1 MRNLLK
7 AIGIAGLLAVTAGAA
22 SAQQFNVQL
31 GVGEDR
37 QDRIERRMDRRM
49 DRRIDREIDEVG
61 SVERRTIIR
70 SEPEVR
76 TRIIQR
82 NVIRERPQYRVVC
95 RTVTKVTRVGNTII
109 RRPGEECTRR
119 VVSNRRVIYR

>member
-7 AIGIAGLLAVTAGAA
+7 TIGIAGLLAVTAGAA
-22 SAQQFNVQL
+22 SAQQFNIDL
-31 GVGEDR
+31 GGGVDR
-37 QDRIERRMDRRM
+37 QERMERRMDRRM
-49 DRRIDREIDEVG
+49 DRRIDRDIDDVG

-70 SEPEVR
+70 TQPEVR
-76 TRIIQR
+76 TRIIER
-82 NVIRERPQYRVVC
+82 NVVRERPQYVVC

-119 VVSNRRVIYR
+119 VVSTRRVIVR